1 MFRLARQKPERSD
14 RAPVNSN
21 LGKPKAVPGGKW
33 VEGSDVVVAWISDP
47 EDQEVGSW
55 KEQPMR
61 HCSFCD
67 VENHLEICLECSDI
81 RGTDGKFDRIC
92 VQCGEHFN
100 TSNTWKIIC
109 SHQCRLERQVR

>member
-1 MFRLARQKPERSD
+1 MRFIRQEPAVGNRTVAVKD
-14 RAPVNSN
+14 

-33 VEGSDVVVAWISDP
+33 VEGSNLVTAWIPDI
-47 EDQEVGSW
+47 EEQEMGTW
-55 KEQPMR
+55 EERPMR

-92 VQCGEHFN
+92 VQCDGHFN
-100 TSNTWKIIC
+100 TSQNWQIIC
-109 SHQCRLERQVR
+109 SYQCRRDRRGL